1 MLGANSYRIMLY
13 MILADEKV
21 ISREEPSLYL
31 QRALFLRRTGSFP
44 FLRVKIYVG
53 DGEGAV
59 LVIELVGLT
68 KTYGIRAKTTTAL
81 SHLDLK
87 IQKGEIF
94 GVIGHSG
101 AGKSTLIR
109 CINLLERPTEG
120 KVWVDGINLTEL
132 SKSELQQQRRKI
144 GMIFQHFNLL
154 SSATVYDNV
163 AFPLKL
169 VNTPK
174 DAIDRKVK
182 EMLALVGLEQHSSKY
197 PAQLSGGQKQ
207 RVGIA
212 RALASDPSVLL
223 CDEAT
228 SALDPQTTN
237 SILKLLLDINEK
249 YNLTIVLITH
259 EMHVIQNICDRV
271 AVIHQGGIVE
281 QGPVT
286 EVFLKPQHAI
296 TRDFVSRDSE
306 GGLALEE
313 TVMANAG
320 TELPAGVSSKL
331 VKVSFLGDKTYEAIL
346 SRTVRK
352 TGVDFAILQG
362 TISTIKQVPYGQ
374 LTVRFEGDFAAI
386 EQTLSELTAEGLD
399 VEVLR

>member
-1 MLGANSYRIMLY
+1 MRL
-13 MILADEKV
+13 
-21 ISREEPSLYL
+21 
-31 QRALFLRRTGSFP
+31 
-44 FLRVKIYVG
+44 
-53 DGEGAV
+53 
-59 LVIELVGLT
+59 IELKGLT
-68 KTYGIRAKTTTAL
+68 KTYGKGAKSTTAL
-81 SHLDLK
+81 SELNLS
-87 IQKGEIF
+87 IQKGEIY

-120 KVWVDGINLTEL
+120 EVWVDGINLTEL
-132 SKSELQQQRRKI
+132 SKTELQQQRRKI

-182 EMLALVGLEQHSSKY
+182 EMLNLVGLENHSNKY

-212 RALASDPSVLL
+212 RALASDPNVLL

-259 EMHVIQNICDRV
+259 EMHVIQNICDKV

-296 TRDFVSRDSE
+296 TRDFMMRDHE
-306 GGLALEE
+306 AGLALEE
-313 TVMANAG
+313 TALANAG
-320 TELPAGVSSKL
+320 IELQAGAASKL
-331 VKVSFLGDKTYEAIL
+331 VKISFLGNKTYEAIL

-374 LTVRFEGDFAAI
+374 LTVRFEGDSIAI
-386 EQTLSELTAEGLD
+386 DRTISELTAEGLD

>member
-1 MLGANSYRIMLY
+1 
-13 MILADEKV
+13 MIEIKA
-21 ISREEPSLYL
+21 
-31 QRALFLRRTGSFP
+31 
-44 FLRVKIYVG
+44 
-53 DGEGAV
+53 
-59 LVIELVGLT
+59 LT
-68 KTYGIRAKTTTAL
+68 KTYGKGAKATTAL
-81 SHLDLK
+81 AELDLT

-94 GVIGHSG
+94 GIIGHSG

-109 CINLLERPTEG
+109 CINLLERPTSGE
-120 KVWVDGINLTEL
+120 VWVDGVNLTEL
-132 SKSELQQQRRKI
+132 GKQGLQKQRRKI

-169 VNTPK
+169 ANAPK
-174 DAIDRKVK
+174 AEIDRKVK
-182 EMLALVGLEQHSSKY
+182 EMLSLVGLENHSGKY

-212 RALASDPSVLL
+212 RALASDPAVLL

-228 SALDPQTTN
+228 SALDPQTTA

-259 EMHVIQNICDRV
+259 EMHVIQSICDRV

-286 EVFLKPQHAI
+286 EVFLKPQHEV
-296 TRDFVSRDSE
+296 TRDFIQRDDASAE
-306 GGLALEE
+306 LLAGIAPVKGDAL
-313 TVMANAG
+313 ANGA
-320 TELPAGVSSKL
+320 SQL
-331 VKVSFLGDKTYEAIL
+331 VRISFLGEKTYEAIL

-374 LTVRFEGDFAAI
+374 LTVRFEGEPASIRQTMDELV
-386 EQTLSELTAEGLD
+386 EQGLD
-399 VEVLR
+399 VEVLQ